1 MDKVIIHIKI
11 INLYKTVLQLSN
23 MFFIYKIMIQ
33 LTKMW

>member
-1 MDKVIIHIKI
+1 MDKGIIHIKI

-23 MFFIYKIMIQ
+23 TVFIYKIMIQ